1 MQPWWWLACKKGRAL
16 LAAAQMSKS
25 GTKLRMALHFLS
37 EVQKYSTTLLEENN
51 SLLRDSNCKWFAKL
65 PELRD
70 FIPTLVESASASLY
84 EQHSCMS
91 TGGSKHLQNAMES
104 LWKYNDQLTHRSS
117 YSAPLNVHSTKL
129 EVTGRSL
136 RSYRMSSTVNWHPL
150 LVRA

>member
-1 MQPWWWLACKKGRAL
+1 
-16 LAAAQMSKS
+16 MSKS
-25 GTKLRMALHFLS
+25 GTKLRMALHLLS

-51 SLLRDSNCKWFAKL
+51 SLLRDSNCKWIAKL

-104 LWKYNDQLTHRSS
+104 LWKYIDQLTHRSS
-117 YSAPLNVHSTKL
+117 YSAPLNVHEFHKVGSYGAQFAKL
-129 EVTGRSL
+129 PDVEHCKLASIASPCMNISSKQDTIETMELSL
-136 RSYRMSSTVNWHPL
+136 R
-150 LVRA
+150 